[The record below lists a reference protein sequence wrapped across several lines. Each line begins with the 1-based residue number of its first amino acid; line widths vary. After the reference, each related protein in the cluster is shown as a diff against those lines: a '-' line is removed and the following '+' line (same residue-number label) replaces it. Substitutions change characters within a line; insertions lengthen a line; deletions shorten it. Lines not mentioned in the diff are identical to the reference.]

1 MSKTKTI
8 SLACKRSKRLSK
20 VHLLDSVQPVHLLS
34 GLTLNDHERNYNYS
48 FFFILPNHFF
58 RMEKQ
63 RKMILLKPKIL
74 VLPILMLYT

>member
-1 MSKTKTI
+1 MIMKEITI
-8 SLACKRSKRLSK
+8 I
-20 VHLLDSVQPVHLLS
+20 P
-34 GLTLNDHERNYNYS
+34 